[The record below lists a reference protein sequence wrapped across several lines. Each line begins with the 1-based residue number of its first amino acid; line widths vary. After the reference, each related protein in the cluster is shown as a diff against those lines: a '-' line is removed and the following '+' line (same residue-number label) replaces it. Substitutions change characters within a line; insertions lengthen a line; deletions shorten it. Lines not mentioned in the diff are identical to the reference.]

1 MAIVKLRQVGGSLSF
16 AVPPAIKDSLGL
28 VAGVELEVSAERGR
42 LVARPAR
49 PTKYSID
56 ELIAK
61 CDLTAPYPDE
71 AREWIDTPAAGREI
85 L

>member
-1 MAIVKLRQVGGSLSF
+1 MTTVKLRQVGGSLSF
-16 AVPPAIKDSLGL
+16 SVPPAIKDSLGL
-28 VAGVELEVSAERGR
+28 VAGVELDVSADRGL
-42 LVARPAR
+42 LVAKPTRP
-49 PTKYSID
+49 KYSID

-71 AREWIDTPAAGREI
+71 AREWIDAPPVGRET